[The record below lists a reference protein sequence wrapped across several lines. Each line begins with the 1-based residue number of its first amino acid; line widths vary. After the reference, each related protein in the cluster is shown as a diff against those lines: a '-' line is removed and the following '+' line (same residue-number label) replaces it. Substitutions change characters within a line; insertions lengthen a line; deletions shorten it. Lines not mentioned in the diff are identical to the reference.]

1 MTASTAA
8 DDVEQLQ
15 LSTHA
20 PAWAGVGRA
29 TAQCGAAFPR
39 RQSGA

>member
-15 LSTHA
+15 LSTPA
-20 PAWAGVGRA
+20 PAWAGA